1 MTDIALHR
9 PATPNSQR
17 QAQQQQ
23 AAPPPPPS
31 PTAAPTEILLQLPP
45 RAAEPDDDN
54 LYVVLPYFNYC
65 AFKRRKQLFYEFVER
80 IRDLPNVRIVIS
92 EAILVSEP
100 ESHQAEQALAP
111 IAGIWRHLRY
121 TTNNAIWLKENL
133 VNLGMQHL
141 PEGWKYA
148 SWVDADIIFMNR
160 HWANDTIR
168 ALREKYDVVQMFF
181 KCENLTADD
190 KVDKTDRSFGYMHCE
205 SGKEYN
211 RAHKYGLWHPG
222 FAWALTRAAYDQ
234 MRGLVEFGILGS
246 GDTHMALSII
256 GKSQFSH
263 PGNIHP
269 VYRQKLADF
278 QERAEG
284 LRLGYLPDVIRHCF
298 HGNPHNRFYRDRWQ
312 ILTDYAYDPSE
323 DIAKNDCGLIQ
334 LTRLGSRLE
343 RPLRVYFAAR
353 REDDGTYNTTG
364 DAAASAPSGSGGPA
378 GSGSSP
384 FAAVA
389 TATSRPGPNGP
400 DLKTLLKNARL

>member
-9 PATPNSQR
+9 PAAPRGSGSPR
-17 QAQQQQ
+17 MSSPH
-23 AAPPPPPS
+23 AAPASVPPS
-31 PTAAPTEILLQLPP
+31 PSAPASPTEIQLQLPP

-54 LYVVLPYFNYC
+54 LYIVLPYFNYC
-65 AFKRRKQLFYEFVER
+65 AFKRRKQLLYEFVER

-100 ESHQAEQALAP
+100 ADHQAEQALAP

-133 VNLGMQHL
+133 INLGMQHL

-148 SWVDADIIFMNR
+148 SWVDADLIFLNR

-168 ALREKYDVVQMFF
+168 ALREKYDVLQMFF
-181 KCENLTADD
+181 KCESLNAEG
-190 KVDKTDRSFGYMHCE
+190 KVDTTERSFGYMHCE
-205 SGKEYN
+205 SGREYN
-211 RAHKYGLWHPG
+211 RAHRYGLWHPG
-222 FAWALTRAAYDQ
+222 YAWALTRAAYDQ

-256 GKSQFSH
+256 GKCEFSH

-269 VYRQKLADF
+269 VYKQKLADF
-278 QERAEG
+278 QERAAG

-298 HGNPHNRFYRDRWQ
+298 HGNLQNRFYRDRWE
-312 ILTDYAYDPSE
+312 ILTSYKYDPSE
-323 DIAKNDCGLIQ
+323 DIAKNDVGLIQ

-353 REDDGTYNTTG
+353 REDDGTFNKEPNG
-364 DAAASAPSGSGGPA
+364 SAAA
-378 GSGSSP
+378 GSS
-384 FAAVA
+384 A
-389 TATSRPGPNGP
+389 RPGPTGP
-400 DLKTLLKNARL
+400 DLKTLLKNANL